1 MPRIYV
7 RVCLLGGI
15 SARSLLTQGGK
26 RETKRERERERE
38 RERIQEERS
47 IITKKW
53 QSNIHS
59 T

>member
-38 RERIQEERS
+38 RIQEERS